1 MGCDPVKKGCGLL
14 LGISIHASRMGCDL
28 RLRRLAYSG
37 QDFNPRIPYG
47 MRQRSFDFR
56 CVIIAFQSTH
66 PVWDATQAQ
75 DTQAWLDANFN
86 PRIPYGM
93 RQGHVLGVELQP
105 VISIHASRMGCDR
118 ADGRPVGR
126 THHFNPR
133 IPYGM
138 RRLVTRPVD
147 ASYLFQSTHPVWD
160 ATPTSRI
167 IAVYLQISI
176 HASRMGCDAQA
187 ALDKAAQA
195 VFQSTH
201 PVWDATSTTCN
212 VGAHPA
218 ISIHASRM
226 GCDCSVFCSSKLYTD
241 FNPRIPY
248 GMRRLF

>member
-1 MGCDPVKKGCGLL
+1 MN
-14 LGISIHASRMGCDL
+14 R
-28 RLRRLAYSG
+28 
-37 QDFNPRIPYG
+37 
-47 MRQRSFDFR
+47 
-56 CVIIAFQSTH
+56 FQSTH

-160 ATPTSRI
+160 ATRRPRSTRPPRPYFNPRI
-167 IAVYLQISI
+167 PYGMRLAAHVDLRRVAVISI
-176 HASRMGCDAQA
+176 HASRMGCDFHNMQC
-187 ALDKAAQA
+187 
-195 VFQSTH
+195 
-201 PVWDATSTTCN
+201 WRTSC
-212 VGAHPA
+212 
-218 ISIHASRM
+218 
-226 GCDCSVFCSSKLYTD
+226 D

-248 GMRRLF
+248 GMRQQRRYHHRFN